1 MIPEAMRKKLG
12 QRMSLNDEEMV
23 DDFYEKLAKYDGM
36 QDECRE
42 LEQLVVEADQMKKF
56 DALVQ
61 ISMQLEPLKVKLEKL
76 VNEIKIQLVGR
87 LVRPKTMK
95 DLLYEVQDFN
105 ESTHSKKFEKILW
118 GLMNDNR
125 V

>member
-1 MIPEAMRKKLG
+1 
-12 QRMSLNDEEMV
+12 
-23 DDFYEKLAKYDGM
+23 
-36 QDECRE
+36 
-42 LEQLVVEADQMKKF
+42 MKKF

-105 ESTHSKKFEKILW
+105 ADSSNVKLRRLLDQNGILFSRNNSPDSRIFKSIR
-118 GLMNDNR
+118 GLLLQKHYE
-125 V
+125 VVQ